1 MSKDKEKELINQ
13 VLCEKKQIKLQE
25 IKQMELYEEN
35 YALLE
40 NNSKYVGSV
49 LNGMPNGIGKEYGEG
64 FLYIGHF
71 LDGKW
76 HGKGTITKFVS
87 NRIEVDG
94 EFIDG
99 HFCGI

>member
-25 IKQMELYEEN
+25 IKQMEHYEEN

-49 LNGMPNGIGKEYGEG
+49 LNGMPNGLGKEYGEG

-76 HGKGTITKFVS
+76 HGKGTITKFIT
-87 NRIEVDG
+87 NRIEIEG

>member
-76 HGKGTITKFVS
+76 HGKGTITKFIT
-87 NRIEVDG
+87 NRIEIEG

>member
-64 FLYIGHF
+64 FLY
-71 LDGKW
+71 
-76 HGKGTITKFVS
+76 
-87 NRIEVDG
+87 
-94 EFIDG
+94 
-99 HFCGI
+99 

>member
-25 IKQMELYEEN
+25 IKQMELYEKN

-76 HGKGTITKFVS
+76 HGKGTITKFIT
-87 NRIEVDG
+87 NRIEIEG

>member
-49 LNGMPNGIGKEYGEG
+49 LNGMPNGLGKEYGEG

-76 HGKGTITKFVS
+76 HGKGKIIKFIT
-87 NRIEVDG
+87 NRIEIEG

>member
-49 LNGMPNGIGKEYGEG
+49 LNGMPNGLGKEYGEG
-64 FLYIGHF
+64 FLYIGNF

-76 HGKGTITKFVS
+76 HGKGTITKFIT
-87 NRIEVDG
+87 NRIEIEG

>member
-49 LNGMPNGIGKEYGEG
+49 LNGMPNGLGKEYGEG

-76 HGKGTITKFVS
+76 HGKGTITKFIT
-87 NRIEVDG
+87 NRIEIEG